1 MRKSRSNN
9 FEHRASSRTQK
20 RVDAVLRAYAS
31 DLYTSQPNAALRFGS
46 CHYLP
51 CMPKERV
58 LASLDIGSSKIRT
71 VVAIADQTGDH
82 IVPNVIGVG
91 LSPSLGIRK
100 GQVIDVEE
108 LIHNIISSLE
118 DAERM
123 AGVPVNHVFVS
134 LSGSH
139 IESFDSRGVIAI
151 SGSEIT
157 MDDIGRVLEAAQA
170 VSIPPNR
177 RILHIEPKAY
187 AVDEQR
193 GIKNPLGMTG
203 IRLEVE
209 AHIITGH
216 IQHVKNIEKCISQA
230 GVDIDALVPATI
242 ASGESTLTKRQKEL
256 GVVVIDVGA
265 GCTSVAVYEEGTIL
279 HSVGLPVA
287 GESVTNDIAI
297 GLRTSVDTAERIKIE
312 FGSVLPQEVPEREMI
327 DLSSVSRVDTQT
339 VSKRYMAEIMQARY
353 FEIFSLVKAEL
364 QRIQRSGMLPAGA
377 VLTGAA
383 CKAPGVLD
391 LARDVLGLPVQM
403 GFPVD
408 VGGVVEK
415 VDDPAYASAL
425 GTLMWGLREGSV
437 RSPLG
442 SFQMKRVLANAGSW
456 IKSLLP

>member
-1 MRKSRSNN
+1 
-9 FEHRASSRTQK
+9 
-20 RVDAVLRAYAS
+20 
-31 DLYTSQPNAALRFGS
+31 
-46 CHYLP
+46 
-51 CMPKERV
+51 MPKERV

-71 VVAIADQTGDH
+71 VVAITDGSQEQS
-82 IVPNVIGVG
+82 VPNVIGVG

-123 AGVPVNHVFVS
+123 AGVPVNHVFVGM
-134 LSGSH
+134 SGSH

-151 SGSEIT
+151 SGAEIT
-157 MDDIGRVLEAAQA
+157 MDDVARVLEAAQA

-193 GIKNPLGMTG
+193 GIKNPIGMTG

-216 IQHVKNIEKCISQA
+216 VQHVKNVEKCISQA
-230 GVDIDALVPATI
+230 GVDIDAMVPATI
-242 ASGESTLTKRQKEL
+242 ATAEATLTKRQKEL
-256 GVVVIDVGA
+256 GVVAIDIGA
-265 GCTSVAVYEEGTIL
+265 GCTSVAVYEEGTVL
-279 HSVGLPVA
+279 HSIGLPVA

-312 FGSVLPQEVPEREMI
+312 FGSVLPQEVNERDMI
-327 DLSSVSRVDTQT
+327 DLSTISRIDTQT
-339 VSKRYMAEIMQARY
+339 VSRRYMAEIMQARY
-353 FEIFSLVKAEL
+353 VEIFTLVKNEL
-364 QRIQRSGMLPAGA
+364 IRLGRSGMLPAGA

-383 CKAPGVLD
+383 VKTPGVLD

-408 VGGVVEK
+408 VGGVIEK
-415 VDDPAYASAL
+415 VDDPAYATAL
-425 GTLMWGLREGSV
+425 GTLIWGLHEGDQ
-437 RSPLG
+437 PG
-442 SFQMKRVLANAGSW
+442 SMGNFQMKRTMQSVGSW
-456 IKSLLP
+456 FKSLLP